1 MKQGMI
7 DVRWGD
13 RPIEILLVEDNPGDV
28 EITQRILKDSKFE
41 VNFTVAEDGEVAMA
55 YLNREPQFEGTPRPD
70 LVMLDL
76 SLPRKNGMEVLAE
89 MGANP
94 DFTTIPVIIL
104 TSTNAEQEL
113 LKFDNFDPSRY
124 CSKPI
129 DLHRFNG
136 ILDKL
141 TTTFSI

>member
-1 MKQGMI
+1 M
-7 DVRWGD
+7 
-13 RPIEILLVEDNPGDV
+13 
-28 EITQRILKDSKFE
+28 
-41 VNFTVAEDGEVAMA
+41 
-55 YLNREPQFEGTPRPD
+55 
-70 LVMLDL
+70 
-76 SLPRKNGMEVLAE
+76 AE
-89 MGANP
+89 MGTNP

>member
-55 YLNREPQFEGTPRPD
+55 YLNREPQFEGSPRPD

-76 SLPRKNGMEVLAE
+76 SLPRKNGMGSV
-89 MGANP
+89 G
-94 DFTTIPVIIL
+94 
-104 TSTNAEQEL
+104 
-113 LKFDNFDPSRY
+113 
-124 CSKPI
+124 
-129 DLHRFNG
+129 
-136 ILDKL
+136 
-141 TTTFSI
+141 